1 MQICTLVV
9 RSLLKPETPHHQP
22 GVIVIQ
28 LDISNHKPHIRIICP
43 TFLSSHFR
51 PFSPLAELFL
61 EYMDEVGERSVVCQ
75 RGCGFGVGMK
85 SDFRPESI
93 EGS

>member
-9 RSLLKPETPHHQP
+9 RSFLKPKTPHHQP

-28 LDISNHKPHIRIICP
+28 PDISNHKPHIRIICT
-43 TFLSSHFR
+43 TFPSTQFR

-61 EYMDEVGERSVVCQ
+61 EYMDEVGEGSVVCQ
-75 RGCGFGVGMK
+75 GGCGFGVRMEG
-85 SDFRPESI
+85 DFRSESI
-93 EGS
+93 